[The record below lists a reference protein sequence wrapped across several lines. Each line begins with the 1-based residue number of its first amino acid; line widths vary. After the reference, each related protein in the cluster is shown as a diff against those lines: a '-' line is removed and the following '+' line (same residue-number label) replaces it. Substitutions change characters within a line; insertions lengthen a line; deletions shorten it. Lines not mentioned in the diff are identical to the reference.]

1 MLLSIAFAVWHV
13 SNSGESL
20 LGLLSVGAGGFVF
33 CLSLWYTK
41 SLWWAVGFHAGWDWG
56 QSYFYGTPN
65 SGLLMKGH
73 LLTQHPWGNPL
84 WSGGTAGPEASL
96 FQLPLLM
103 LMAGC
108 MWIWW
113 GKRKPVASSNGCSPT
128 KP

>member
-1 MLLSIAFAVWHV
+1 MGIFEESLLRGYLQYTLSRGIGFWWAALLLSIAFAVWHV

-65 SGLLMKGH
+65 SGLLMK
-73 LLTQHPWGNPL
+73 TPVD
-84 WSGGTAGPEASL
+84 AASL
-96 FQLPLLM
+96 
-103 LMAGC
+103 G
-108 MWIWW
+108 
-113 GKRKPVASSNGCSPT
+113 
-128 KP
+128 